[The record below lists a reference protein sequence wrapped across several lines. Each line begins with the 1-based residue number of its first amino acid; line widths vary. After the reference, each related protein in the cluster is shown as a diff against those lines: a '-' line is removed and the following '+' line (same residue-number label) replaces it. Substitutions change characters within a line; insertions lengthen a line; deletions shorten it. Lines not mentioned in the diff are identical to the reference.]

1 MPEQIEFEI
10 CEEEEYLEWYL
21 PLLKP
26 NDIDIE
32 LIWGGRDSG
41 KSRNIAQDLTTQ
53 CLGADYFRC
62 ILIKNTFRSIK
73 DAQWQT
79 IKDICSDWDIS
90 EVFGFTQSPLEIT
103 CKESENKFI
112 TRGCDNVENL
122 KSITNPSHVWI
133 EEANQL
139 TFEEFITIV
148 TTLRSNNG
156 KVKIYL
162 SFNPETAG
170 NYKDFWIFKY
180 FLKDQYEKGV
190 YDFTG
195 TLEIPIPN
203 QDTPIKY
210 RYRSTHSTYHKNPY
224 CTPERQAFLEYL
236 KQTEPYYYKVYC
248 LGMWGNRQV
257 KNPFLIA
264 IDPAKHFTLNPV
276 YDSQKQLYISLDFN
290 IDPFAFTFG
299 HRWRD
304 STGLH
309 HHIFDEATI
318 YHGSIPKAIEY
329 INDMYGPSLPM
340 CKITGDASGNRRS
353 IENRDN
359 AGLFTQLQ
367 TGLRV
372 RPQQIIVPSNPTHK
386 TSRADCNYFLMNF
399 EDFQVNKDKCP
410 NLCFDMQ
417 HVEVDETGHIIKE
430 KREKDEQRADHL
442 DCFRADINTF
452 EKEWIE
458 KHRVSSQKRS
468 K

>member
-1 MPEQIEFEI
+1 MSQPIELEI
-10 CEEEEYLEWYL
+10 YEDEVFL
-21 PLLKP
+21 PCYQHLHQP

-32 LIWGGRDSG
+32 LLWGSRDSG
-41 KSRNIAQDLTTQ
+41 KSTDIAGELILK
-53 CLGADYFRC
+53 CLESDYFRC
-62 ILIKNTFRSIK
+62 ILIKKTFRSVK

-79 IKDICSDWDIS
+79 IKDTCREWGIMEMFS
-90 EVFGFTQSPLEIT
+90 FTVSPLEIT
-103 CKESENKFI
+103 CKLNGNKFL
-112 TRGCDNVENL
+112 TRGCDDVENL
-122 KSITNPSHVWI
+122 KSISNPSHAWI

-139 TFEEFITIV
+139 EESDYITIA
-148 TTLRSNNG
+148 TTLRSNTG
-156 KVKIYL
+156 RVKQYL
-162 SFNPETAG
+162 SFNPECKG
-170 NYKDFWIFKY
+170 NYEDFWLYKNYMAEFY
-180 FLKDQYEKGV
+180 TKGV
-190 YDFTG
+190 LSFTSSISIKLDDG
-195 TLEIPIPN
+195 TVA
-203 QDTPIKY
+203 TRK
-210 RYRSTHSTYHKNPY
+210 YRSTHTTYKNNPY
-224 CTPERQAFLEYL
+224 CSSERVAMYESL
-236 KQTEPYYYKVYC
+236 KSSSPYYYQVYA
-248 LGMWGNRQV
+248 LGMWGHPEV

-264 IDPAKHFTLNPV
+264 INPAKHFTLNPV

-309 HHIFDEATI
+309 HHTFDEATI

-458 KHRVSSQKRS
+458 KHRVSSQKRP